1 MFTIPDT
8 PPNVTCVDFAVV
20 RAGATR
26 PETKRFLYDPEES
39 VTGISLN
46 DAATEFNRYLQSV
59 VVDASVTSGRVSISF
74 DHGVRPVLALPI
86 KGACPSLDNLGDLV
100 GMVSRMMQES
110 GEFPETA
117 ENNAIYHLA
126 VLTGRS
132 VDTPEAPAQR
142 P

>member
-8 PPNVTCVDFAVV
+8 PPNITCVDFAVV
-20 RAGATR
+20 RADAKR
-26 PETKRFLYDPEES
+26 PVTQRFLYDPEEN

-46 DAATEFNRYLQSV
+46 DATTEFNRYLQSV
-59 VVDASVTSGRVSISF
+59 VVDGTVTSGRVSISF

-86 KGACPSLDNLGDLV
+86 KGTCPDLNNIGDLV
-100 GMVSRMMQES
+100 GMVSSMMQES

-117 ENNAIYHLA
+117 ENNVIYHLA
-126 VLTGRS
+126 ALTGRS
-132 VDTPEAPAQR
+132 VDTPEAPSQR